1 MPTKTISQLPV
12 LTQLNANTSNTLF
25 VVVDIPSGVDG
36 TKSLTANVL
45 ARWLYAYETLNV
57 GGNVLVTGNTGLGT
71 ATPTHKLHVIGTTS
85 SDSFISTVG
94 DGTAPLVVYSTTP
107 VANLTANTVVNANL
121 SGEVTTV
128 GTVAT
133 LNNASVISQNL
144 TGFVSSNGVISSSD
158 SIISSIQKLD
168 GNDVLNLNTA
178 MTFANTMNVWLQAND
193 AVTLNT
199 AMNYTNDANTFL
211 QANDF
216 ITLNTAI
223 NYTNAANVFLQAN
236 DFITLNTAI
245 NYTNAANTFL
255 QANDFITLNTAINY
269 TNAANVFLQANDA
282 VTLNTAINYTNAA
295 NVFLQ
300 ANDTITLNS
309 ARSYTDNANTY
320 LIGLINYQTTNRF
333 YVDPSRTD
341 TYTATGSLNK
351 PFKTVGAALTYIH
364 DGIDNSSIT
373 NPQVNPIYISL
384 KNSTTENI
392 TLTRGKIFL
401 VGESSVLYNPITIN
415 GTITVNGANTSTN
428 AIDVNYFV
436 LSGLSV
442 IGGDNNAC
450 IQTSGSNAQ
459 SLLLK
464 DIKIS
469 ASGSTGVGIYANNT
483 GVRSSDG
490 KLSFIRGSDIIVSH
504 TGTGDVYCFNINK
517 GTAEFTNVETI
528 NATQVGAAQTGAKL
542 SFIGSQLQANGAT
555 CVESY
560 GTGELNILNSS
571 ITNTRIAADTYGI
584 WLHDSGSLAIVD
596 QCRFDI
602 RDTVNSGSRAVKGV
616 SGSIIV
622 YSNLSFAA
630 NSTYGSTNNLLDT
643 AVSYYLLTN
652 SFTRV

>member
-1 MPTKTISQLPV
+1 M
-12 LTQLNANTSNTLF
+12 
-25 VVVDIPSGVDG
+25 
-36 TKSLTANVL
+36 
-45 ARWLYAYETLNV
+45 
-57 GGNVLVTGNTGLGT
+57 
-71 ATPTHKLHVIGTTS
+71 
-85 SDSFISTVG
+85 
-94 DGTAPLVVYSTTP
+94 
-107 VANLTANTVVNANL
+107 
-121 SGEVTTV
+121 
-128 GTVAT
+128 
-133 LNNASVISQNL
+133 
-144 TGFVSSNGVISSSD
+144 
-158 SIISSIQKLD
+158 
-168 GNDVLNLNTA
+168 
-178 MTFANTMNVWLQAND
+178 
-193 AVTLNT
+193 
-199 AMNYTNDANTFL
+199 
-211 QANDF
+211 
-216 ITLNTAI
+216 NTAI
-223 NYTNAANVFLQAN
+223 NYTNAANTFLQAN
-236 DFITLNTAI
+236 DYITLNTAI

-255 QANDFITLNTAINY
+255 QAND
-269 TNAANVFLQANDA
+269 
-282 VTLNTAINYTNAA
+282 
-295 NVFLQ
+295 
-300 ANDTITLNS
+300 TITLNS
-309 ARSYTDNANTY
+309 AKAYTDNANTY
-320 LIGLINYQTTNRF
+320 LISLINYQTTNRF

-364 DGIDNSSIT
+364 DGIDNTTIT
-373 NPQVNPIYISL
+373 NPQVNPIYVSL

-401 VGESSVLYNPITIN
+401 VGETSTLYNPVTIN
-415 GTITVNGANTSTN
+415 GTITVNGANTSAN

-436 LSGLSV
+436 LDGLSV

-464 DIKIS
+464 DVKVS

-490 KLSFIRGSDIIVSH
+490 KLSFIRGSDITASH
-504 TGTGDVYCFNINK
+504 SGTGDVYCFNINK

-571 ITNTRIAADTYGI
+571 IINTRVATNTYGI

-596 QCRFDI
+596 QCKFDV
-602 RDTVNSGSRAVKGV
+602 RDTTNSSSRAVKGV
-616 SGSIIV
+616 SGSILV

>member
-1 MPTKTISQLPV
+1 
-12 LTQLNANTSNTLF
+12 
-25 VVVDIPSGVDG
+25 
-36 TKSLTANVL
+36 
-45 ARWLYAYETLNV
+45 
-57 GGNVLVTGNTGLGT
+57 
-71 ATPTHKLHVIGTTS
+71 
-85 SDSFISTVG
+85 
-94 DGTAPLVVYSTTP
+94 
-107 VANLTANTVVNANL
+107 
-121 SGEVTTV
+121 
-128 GTVAT
+128 
-133 LNNASVISQNL
+133 
-144 TGFVSSNGVISSSD
+144 
-158 SIISSIQKLD
+158 
-168 GNDVLNLNTA
+168 
-178 MTFANTMNVWLQAND
+178 
-193 AVTLNT
+193 
-199 AMNYTNDANTFL
+199 
-211 QANDF
+211 
-216 ITLNTAI
+216 
-223 NYTNAANVFLQAN
+223 
-236 DFITLNTAI
+236 
-245 NYTNAANTFL
+245 
-255 QANDFITLNTAINY
+255 
-269 TNAANVFLQANDA
+269 
-282 VTLNTAINYTNAA
+282 
-295 NVFLQ
+295 VFLQ

-401 VGESSVLYNPITIN
+401 VGESSVLYNPVTIN

>member
-199 AMNYTNDANTFL
+199 AMNYTNAANTFL

-236 DFITLNTAI
+236 DFI
-245 NYTNAANTFL
+245 
-255 QANDFITLNTAINY
+255 
-269 TNAANVFLQANDA
+269 
-282 VTLNTAINYTNAA
+282 TLNTAINYTNAA